1 MNSIS
6 RSILLSLVCTMLCA
20 GCYFN
25 NASSSSDQSLTDL
38 KPAPE
43 LASETEIGGGMAST
57 PVLTQAAGRARLI
70 FAGFQADANGSLR
83 PAIGGRSLAWLR
95 TVALADGSATAHPD
109 DPNPSD
115 PTINPISLL
124 DPAKVLGNAKANSV
138 VKFPEGPVVDGLANI
153 PFPTGKWFK
162 ALFYAND
169 GGTDGKRS
177 GAISPSPE
185 NARMVFPLPYG
196 LKVSDAD
203 NRIDITFPS
212 KRFLFT
218 GAAEQNVSNPYDVD
232 YVRYHIG
239 QSPETSLRMSYQKT
253 GINAPPVLTRR
264 IDRFDELTTITSW
277 IDKTGASASEMQL
290 IVAVG
295 SPFMTVKYK
304 NMRPQ
309 IMVTNTDNPTVPQQV
324 LITAVAD
331 SVDPAAISGTA
342 LQRFSAYN
350 DGPTV
355 ANTPSLTGK
364 AFRIVLTRDDQGYL
378 PASLVHKEMLLF
390 FSSTVRL
397 DWDPATFTYVASD
410 VAAGIFSGTVRAA
423 YVDTVAAQGEN
434 NLARDNA
441 TTVSFAAREKLLA
454 LHSNTFPVAAEVLLR
469 KDNPADD
476 KAAVS
481 YRWTTQL
488 MSAAGNNELLMLAL
502 EKTQLPAL
510 VASQPRPVLTH
521 PSAFGPMQAVV
532 GTLWQQQ
539 LTLPAIMRGGADSD
553 ANTIWFGK
561 GRIRPEDKA
570 AIKKVLIEDLA
581 TGQEFLPHCA
591 YDSYVCGGFLF
602 RFARMALIADELGEP
617 DLRKQALEF
626 SKHLIEPWFNT
637 KDGIKRLDGTDPN
650 ALTFDYFLYDTTNR
664 GTVTNRGLKNV
675 GEDYFNASYIDH
687 MFHYGYYIYAA
698 AVIARYDEAWLT
710 TNLEKVN
717 TLVRDIANA
726 SLQDKS
732 YPVMRM
738 YDWYLMRNAADS
750 GPDANGPNTE
760 SSSEAINADYAIT
773 LWGVVTKNP
782 ALQAVGAIMTAGE
795 IRSARAWYQ
804 ITESNSVFPGVELGV
819 NAVLNPDGRTSSRT
833 LAPAKEIAMGI
844 LRTNKP
850 EINTFFSALEHKVVG
865 IQILPL
871 SPISDAVLSRDWAK
885 AHGAR
890 LLKMIDTMT
899 DQLGNITG
907 DGPDA
912 GGPKY
917 QPGNPLALCANDI
930 NPDKNRDTTKDVGA
944 AKCAG
949 RARMLYNWRGV
960 IMSAHGLNNPADAYQ
975 RYLAYRN
982 KVPAQTASFQ
992 ARTVGAFNGNF
1003 SGGIPQT
1010 YVDGI
1015 GNLDLLKSDTVP
1027 GSDVNVLWWLS
1038 SNK

>member
-1 MNSIS
+1 MNHTM
-6 RSILLSLVCTMLCA
+6 RSILLILACAVFSA
-20 GCYFN
+20 GCYFDN
-25 NASSSSDQSLTDL
+25 SSSSADSNLSDL
-38 KPAPE
+38 KPSPE
-43 LASETEIGGGMAST
+43 LASETEIGGGLASA
-57 PVLTQAAGRARLI
+57 PVLTQAAATARVI
-70 FAGFQADANGSLR
+70 YAGFQVAVNASLR
-83 PAIGGRSLAWLR
+83 HAIGGGSLAWLR
-95 TVALADGSATAHPD
+95 NTALANGSTTALPD

-124 DPAKVLGNAKANSV
+124 DPAKVLGKAKANGI

-153 PFPTGKWFK
+153 PFPTGKWYK

-169 GGTDGKRS
+169 GGDDGRRA

-185 NARMVFPLPYG
+185 NARVVFPLPYG
-196 LKVSDAD
+196 LKVSDFD
-203 NRIDITFPS
+203 NRVDVIFPS
-212 KRFLFT
+212 KRFLST
-218 GAAEQNVSNPYDVD
+218 GKAEQNLSNPYDVD
-232 YVRYHIG
+232 YVRYHIE

-253 GINAPPVLTRR
+253 GVDAPPALTRR
-264 IDRFDELTTITSW
+264 IDRFDELTAITSW
-277 IDKTGASASEMQL
+277 IDKTGTSTSQLQL
-290 IVAVG
+290 IVAAG
-295 SPFMTVKYK
+295 SPYTTFKYK
-304 NMRPQ
+304 NLRPQ
-309 IMVTNTDNPTVPQQV
+309 IMVTNTDHPGTPQQV
-324 LITAVAD
+324 LITAVAA
-331 SVDPAAISGTA
+331 SIDPLAISGAA

-355 ANTPSLTGK
+355 VTTPSLTGK

-378 PASLVHKEMLLF
+378 PAPLVHKEMLLF

-397 DWDPATFTYVASD
+397 DWDAATFTYVASD
-410 VAAGIFSGTVRAA
+410 VAAGLFSGTVRAA
-423 YVDTVAAQGEN
+423 YVDAIAAQGADN
-434 NLARDNA
+434 IARDNA
-441 TTVSFAAREKLLA
+441 TTVSFTAREQLLA
-454 LHSNTFPVAAEVLLR
+454 LHANTFPVAAEVLLR

-476 KAAVS
+476 KASVS
-481 YRWTTQL
+481 YRWTTQH
-488 MSAAGNNELLMLAL
+488 MNAAGNNELLMLAL

-510 VASQPRPVLTH
+510 VGSQPRPVLTH

-532 GTLWQQQ
+532 GALWQQQ
-539 LTLPAIMRGGADSD
+539 LTLPAIMRGGANVD
-553 ANTIWFGK
+553 ANTIWYGK

-581 TGQEFLPHCA
+581 TGQAFLPHCA

-617 DLRKQALEF
+617 ELREQALAF
-626 SKHLIEPWFNT
+626 TKHIIQPWFDT
-637 KDGIKRLDGTDPN
+637 QDGVKRQDGLDPN
-650 ALTFDYFLYDTTNR
+650 ALTFDYFLYDTTHR

-698 AVIARYDEAWLT
+698 AVIARYDQSWLAT
-710 TNLEKVN
+710 YSEKVN

-773 LWGVVTKNP
+773 LWGIVTKNQ

-795 IRSARAWYQ
+795 IRSAQAWYQ
-804 ITESNSVFPGVELGV
+804 ITEANSVFPGVELTV
-819 NAVLNPDGRTSSRT
+819 NEVLNPDGRTSSKI
-833 LAPAKEIAMGI
+833 LSPAKEIAMGI

-850 EINTFFSALEHKVVG
+850 EINTFFSALEHKVAG
-865 IQILPL
+865 IQILPV
-871 SPISDAVLSRDWAK
+871 SPISDAVLSRDWTK
-885 AHGAR
+885 AHGVR
-890 LLKMIDTMT
+890 LLKMMDTMT
-899 DQLGNITG
+899 DQLGNIAG
-907 DGPDA
+907 DGPNA
-912 GGPKY
+912 AEQKY
-917 QPGNPLALCANDI
+917 QPGNPQAFCATDV
-930 NPDKNRDTTKDVGA
+930 NPDRTRDATLDVGA

-949 RARMLYNWRGV
+949 RARMLYNWRG
-960 IMSAHGLNNPADAYQ
+960 IIISAYGLNNPADAYQ
-975 RYLAYRN
+975 RYLGYRN

-992 ARTVGAFNGNF
+992 ARTVGAFNGNVTN
-1003 SGGIPQT
+1003 GVPQT

-1015 GNLDLLKSDTVP
+1015 ANLDLLKSDTVP